1 MTTNSTTSGA
11 SAFAVGFLAG
21 MVTLGM
27 ARTILWQRQ
36 RQQPPQDQS
45 KQASLSSASLS
56 SSSLSSSSLSSS
68 LPPPRRF
75 GGAIQLLPEQY
86 DLYTQLHDAVW
97 DQVLERMSR
106 SNIRNFTIYY
116 HEETNTLFQHFEW
129 IGHWYLPSTNDTLV
143 VAVEEATQ
151 FQHDMDAIANDPIV
165 LKWWSYCEPCQQPF
179 SQWRRTKVNDNK
191 YHAAAA
197 ADDDDDHHHHHDPL
211 VPPPPP
217 PSQGGQGGDWWA
229 PLKCLTHCGHWAI
242 QYSPLLRDPAW
253 VPQNPHGMTSTA
265 SDPPITSSNNN
276 AATR

>member
-1 MTTNSTTSGA
+1 MTNSTTTSGA
-11 SAFAVGFLAG
+11 SALAVGFLAG
-21 MVTLGM
+21 MVTLGGM
-27 ARTILWQRQ
+27 ARIIVWQRQ
-36 RQQPPQDQS
+36 RQQQLQDQS
-45 KQASLSSASLS
+45 KQA
-56 SSSLSSSSLSSS
+56 SSSSLSSS

-129 IGHWYLPSTNDTLV
+129 IGHWYLPSSNNNKNDILL
-143 VAVEEATQ
+143 EEATQ
-151 FQHDMDAIANDPIV
+151 FQNDMDAIANDPIV
-165 LKWWSYCEPCQQPF
+165 LKWWSYCEPCQKPF
-179 SQWRRTKVNDNK
+179 SQWRIRVNDK
-191 YHAAAA
+191 HH
-197 ADDDDDHHHHHDPL
+197 DDDHDHDPL
-211 VPPPPP
+211 VAVIPPPP

-253 VPQNPHGMTSTA
+253 VPQNPHGKTSTA
-265 SDPPITSSNNN
+265 SDPPITSSSSSSSSNT
-276 AATR
+276 ATS